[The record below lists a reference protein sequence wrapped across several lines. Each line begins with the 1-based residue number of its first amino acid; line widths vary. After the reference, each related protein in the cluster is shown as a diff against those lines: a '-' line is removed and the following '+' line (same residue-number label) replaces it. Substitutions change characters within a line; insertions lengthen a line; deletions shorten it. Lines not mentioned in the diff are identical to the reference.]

1 MYLLIRLDEGEKDYN
16 NADSLLVSSVVV
28 SRMTVFLVEHF
39 VDATKAIAERLNA
52 IDMGGS
58 NEAVARDLNIDTSWQ
73 HWIFEESMRRF
84 EIHPLH
90 SYQPVVFKL
99 IIYRICAIYRV
110 VNMLVY
116 FEPAAMCDLRHDLVL
131 APLPA
136 RKQLWEASDGRAW
149 HTEVQSKPEMQ
160 TTFGLA
166 TNGELVQL
174 NETQLHSNTAILPA
188 TLPAT
193 NSKAGISSSNSGNWE
208 EWCSGMD
215 SFGGLVMLA
224 ASFVV

>member
-1 MYLLIRLDEGEKDYN
+1 V
-16 NADSLLVSSVVV
+16 AVSE
-28 SRMTVFLVEHF
+28 TTFLPVE
-39 VDATKAIAERLNA
+39 DPINATKAIAQRLNS
-52 IDMGGS
+52 IDVTESTG
-58 NEAVARDLNIDTSWQ
+58 AVDLSPNIDTSWQ
-73 HWIFEESMRRF
+73 HWIFEESTRRF
-84 EIHPLH
+84 EIRPLH
-90 SYQPVVFKL
+90 SYQSSVIKL

-136 RKQLWEASDGRAW
+136 RKQLWEANDSRAW
-149 HTEVQSKPEMQ
+149 HTEVQSKPGMQ

-166 TNGELVQL
+166 TNGDLVQL
-174 NETQLHSNTAILPA
+174 NETQLHNNTAMLS
-188 TLPAT
+188 TT
-193 NSKAGISSSNSGNWE
+193 VSTAGTSSDNSGNWE